1 MGIFDT
7 KAMGFFAGT
16 PTFKP
21 EHDLPDLTGKVIIV
35 TGANTGIGK
44 ETARVLLLKGATV
57 YAACRS
63 QQKADEAIQDIK
75 KHTGKDSIQSTLE
88 SSKADPPFRHLTS
101 HGFLKLDLGDIKQTH
116 AAAQQFLSQASRLD
130 ILVLSAGVMF
140 PPKDSVSGDGYELQ
154 FSTTLGH
161 FAFAR
166 DLVDLMIKTA
176 STSPPATVR
185 MVWVSSSAHFAF
197 LGAKGIDYESI
208 KDPKR
213 VGNKAHYGQSKLA
226 SVQLA
231 NEFAKR
237 YGQAGLLS
245 VSLHPGNIQTDL
257 QRHTKGLEG
266 FLIGK
271 LLNPTWMGAL
281 TSLYAAASPEVTMA
295 DNAAYFVPWARK
307 HKASHAKAADPQA
320 MTQTWD
326 YCTQEVD
333 SVLAK

>member
-1 MGIFDT
+1 MGILDT

-21 EHDLPDLTGKVIIV
+21 EHDLPDLTGKVVIV

-75 KHTGKDSIQSTLE
+75 KQTGKDSI
-88 SSKADPPFRHLTS
+88 H
-101 HGFLKLDLGDIKQTH
+101 FLKLDLGDIQQTH
-116 AAAQQFLSQASRLD
+116 AAAQEFLSQASRLD

-176 STSPPATVR
+176 STSPPASVR

-197 LGAKGIDYESI
+197 LGPKGIDYESI
-208 KDPKR
+208 KDPKH

>member
-75 KHTGKDSIQSTLE
+75 KHTGKDSIQCV
-88 SSKADPPFRHLTS
+88 DPSPLLPDS
-101 HGFLKLDLGDIKQTH
+101 GQSLDLGDIKQTH